1 MKLYDFSLFQRRRD
15 AARAVV
21 EAGEKLTQPGA
32 VIELKQKVTT
42 WFELHREVAQKR
54 A

>member
-1 MKLYDFSLFQRRRD
+1 MKLYDFSLFKRRRD

-21 EAGEKLTQPGA
+21 ESVSKINQPGS
-32 VIELKQKVTT
+32 VIELKQKVET
-42 WFELHREVAQKR
+42 FLELHREATRKR